1 MYIYPVPPLPPNQE
15 IGSRDT
21 SSVIGDPSR
30 PVVGKQN
37 TLFVLPAE
45 VRKMIYGHAL
55 STGSAD
61 VEDPEMNGPAVVFER
76 DDDSDEDQEP
86 PSYFEWRRRGGR
98 Q

>member
-1 MYIYPVPPLPPNQE
+1 
-15 IGSRDT
+15 
-21 SSVIGDPSR
+21 
-30 PVVGKQN
+30 
-37 TLFVLPAE
+37 
-45 VRKMIYGHAL
+45 MIYGYAL

-61 VEDPEMNGPAVVFER
+61 VEEAEMNARANRAVVVER